1 MICSLRAT
9 LIAVMYML
17 KFHEKCV
24 WHCRDLVLGGH
35 YSSDGKSVG
44 DGIPRSRVRFSVV
57 AFELPSQ
64 SPPSTKTVNEIDCED
79 TVDLRLLCC
88 EESKNLNQEIIL
100 RIKSHLGCSPWQVG
114 CLSTVH
120 VFCL

>member
-44 DGIPRSRVRFSVV
+44 DGIPRSRVILGGGTYVFHEMKII
-57 AFELPSQ
+57 F
-64 SPPSTKTVNEIDCED
+64 
-79 TVDLRLLCC
+79 
-88 EESKNLNQEIIL
+88 NL
-100 RIKSHLGCSPWQVG
+100 
-114 CLSTVH
+114 
-120 VFCL
+120 